1 MRNNSIKYYFGSA
14 RETRF
19 NFETDRK
26 IYDPKTGKVLQ
37 DHILILKSNNL
48 FNSVQTLPADVKLNI
63 VGQTTEVDGYPDD
76 FAVEV
81 SGDTSGGSLPDPD
94 FFNAITGYSYTSSTV
109 GKYTFF
115 QQVVDTNSI
124 ARSQIIPTSD
134 IAFQYPTAD
143 QIQIAKYEFPPE
155 QIFYAFNENKF
166 YISKLDD
173 TASNVLYLVEATTFS
188 AKTGR
193 QGLSFQYKHISSNT
207 MRVDPATSNII
218 DLYLVTKSYYI
229 DYVNWLA
236 DSTDSILEP
245 AAPTLTELTQA
256 YSSLDDYKMI
266 SDSLILNSARFKPL
280 FGKKAPINLQS
291 TIKVIRASKVAASDS
306 EIRSKVLAVINQYF
320 SLDFWDFGDT
330 FYFSEL
336 SAYIHEKLSDYV
348 SSVILVPNNSNESF
362 GALYEVRSQP
372 DEIFT
377 NAATVEDI
385 LVINSLTA
393 GEMSSR

>member
-1 MRNNSIKYYFGSA
+1 
-14 RETRF
+14 
-19 NFETDRK
+19 
-26 IYDPKTGKVLQ
+26 
-37 DHILILKSNNL
+37 
-48 FNSVQTLPADVKLNI
+48 
-63 VGQTTEVDGYPDD
+63 
-76 FAVEV
+76 
-81 SGDTSGGSLPDPD
+81 
-94 FFNAITGYSYTSSTV
+94 
-109 GKYTFF
+109 
-115 QQVVDTNSI
+115 
-124 ARSQIIPTSD
+124 
-134 IAFQYPTAD
+134 
-143 QIQIAKYEFPPE
+143 
-155 QIFYAFNENKF
+155 
-166 YISKLDD
+166 
-173 TASNVLYLVEATTFS
+173 
-188 AKTGR
+188 
-193 QGLSFQYKHISSNT
+193 

-229 DYVNWLA
+229 DYVNWLV